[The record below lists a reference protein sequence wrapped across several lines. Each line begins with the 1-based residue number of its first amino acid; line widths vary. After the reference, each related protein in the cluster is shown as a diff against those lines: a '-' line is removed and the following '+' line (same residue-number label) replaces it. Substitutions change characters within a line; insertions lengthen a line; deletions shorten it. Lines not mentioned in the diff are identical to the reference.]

1 MKVSRFKPSGEG
13 NCADAGCSVER
24 SQYGIPRLLCCI
36 VDAPDAVK
44 IDTVPDGVA
53 TVFRVSVA
61 QSDIGKVSDFQGRN
75 ARALRVLLNAAGA
88 KQGRKFALD
97 IADKFDDLS

>member
-1 MKVSRFKPSGEG
+1 MQDAVLEEVSAVFL
-13 NCADAGCSVER
+13 
-24 SQYGIPRLLCCI
+24 ILLCRI

-44 IDTVPDGVA
+44 MDTVPDGVA

-61 QSDIGKVSDFQGRN
+61 RSDLGKAIGFHGRN

-97 IADKFDDLS
+97 IVDKFDDLP